1 MITKLQI
8 EKKEAEILCDQWDE
22 MGTPAYIYFGRT
34 RNGIVDILLEF
45 DETRRDEVN
54 ELIAEAHNKYVEQLP

>member
-22 MGTPAYIYFGRT
+22 KGTPVYMCFGRT

-45 DETRRDEVN
+45 DDTRRDEV
-54 ELIAEAHNKYVEQLP
+54 ETLIAEVHNKYVEQLP

>member
-22 MGTPAYIYFGRT
+22 MGAPANIIFGRT

>member
-22 MGTPAYIYFGRT
+22 KGTPVYMCFGRT
-34 RNGIVDILLEF
+34 RNGIVDILLW
-45 DETRRDEVN
+45 N
-54 ELIAEAHNKYVEQLP
+54 ELAEFAARTREDQ

>member
-1 MITKLQI
+1 MTTRLQI
-8 EKKEAEILCDQWDE
+8 EKREAEIFCDQWDE
-22 MGTPAYIYFGRT
+22 MGAPANIIFGRT

>member
-22 MGTPAYIYFGRT
+22 MGTTVYMCFGRT

-45 DETRRDEVN
+45 DDTRRDEVDA
-54 ELIAEAHNKYVEQLP
+54 LIAEAHNKYVEQLP